1 MQALHRKQYGCLF
14 QPQSSSSRPR
24 SRRMPATFTE
34 KMRRKLAVGA
44 AVEDL
49 RSRCPYFYGVAAEL
63 DRMIVDGGLA
73 PFVAATFTLRYRARC
88 PTVPCLTGE
97 GIHNSCCTRAVI
109 LL

>member
-1 MQALHRKQYGCLF
+1 
-14 QPQSSSSRPR
+14 
-24 SRRMPATFTE
+24 MPAAFTE

-73 PFVAATFTLRYRARC
+73 PFVAATFTLRYRARAA
-88 PTVPCLTGE
+88 TASCLTGSHSQIDIKSRSDHNIRPGE
-97 GIHNSCCTRAVI
+97 GCQCAR
-109 LL
+109 